1 MKIKLIGYTLGA
13 LVLLVWVALS
23 GSMAETSYK
32 GCFGVRLNDIGQG
45 PVAWSEWVGTPS
57 RKRQPYRN
65 PWRGYGLSRKRW
77 RRYQR
82 RLRYLMDQRRTRE
95 ESGCRSE
102 PEEERG
108 SVTEMLTAMVV
119 KMPAVNLE
127 MGSSWVWWT
136 IESVGRW
143 G

>member
-13 LVLLVWVALS
+13 LVLLMWVALS
-23 GSMAETSYK
+23 GPMTETSYK
-32 GCFGVRLNDIGQG
+32 GCFGTRQNDIGQG
-45 PVAWSEWVGTPS
+45 SEAWSEWVRS
-57 RKRQPYRN
+57 ASVKRQPYRN
-65 PWRGYGLSRKRW
+65 RWRGFRLSRKRW

-82 RLRYLMDQRRTRE
+82 RLKYLIEQRQTRE
-95 ESGCRSE
+95 ERGCRSE

-108 SVTEMLTAMVV
+108 SVTENLTAMVV

-127 MGSSWVWWT
+127 MGSSWVWWALG
-136 IESVGRW
+136 SAGRW